1 MRIFGLEITRRK
13 KREQPVEERSLN
25 ELALQI
31 GNAAGGIS
39 PTFNS
44 LGSDCMRSPVYSQA
58 IRTNARYCSR
68 VEFSSIRINKETGE
82 QVHDYKKLDR
92 LLQLRPNPVNTAA
105 EFWERIATFYFNYN
119 NAFIYIERDV
129 RNEIVALWA
138 PDPST
143 VQYAKLENGEIWLR
157 FTING
162 KQVTYPY
169 SMMGVIASNVIK
181 DLIFGVQ
188 NDSIREVL
196 NLINTNYKGIENA
209 IKTSAYIRFIGE
221 LVTKVSEEKLAEKS
235 RDFTDRYLKVNTDGG
250 SPVAIV
256 FSDSSYK
263 LTPVQT
269 NGQKTANY
277 AEMKQFNEEVY
288 KFLGC
293 PEAVIL
299 GKATEAELTAYL
311 ESTIIPFFERSA
323 QELTYKIFTPGE
335 LDTGNK
341 IVFSD
346 RRLQYMPM
354 TTRLQ
359 LFSACRELGAFTFGT
374 LGDLLGLPVPTKL
387 RNKVVAS
394 QNYRDPDN
402 KGGANDNN
410 NKGDGDDSGKNG
422 NETGKNGNDDGAAED
437 GNGKKRLSA
446 PLYK

>member
-1 MRIFGLEITRRK
+1 MKIFGLNITRSK
-13 KREQPVEERSLN
+13 KTAPVVEERSLT
-25 ELALQI
+25 ELALQL
-31 GNAAGGIS
+31 GASAAGNIS
-39 PTFNS
+39 PTFS
-44 LGSDCMRSPVYSQA
+44 PLGSDCMRSPVYAQA

-68 VEFSSIRINKETGE
+68 AVFSSIRLNKETGE
-82 QVHDYKKLDR
+82 QIHDYKKLDR

-105 EFWERIATFYFNYN
+105 EFWERVATFYFNYN

-138 PDPST
+138 PDPGK

-157 FTING
+157 FTIDG

-169 SMMGVIASNVIK
+169 SMMGIIASNVIK

-188 NDSIREVL
+188 NDCIRGVL
-196 NLINTNYKGIENA
+196 NLINTNYTGIENA

-235 RDFTDRYLKVNTDGG
+235 KDFTERYLKVNKDGG

-293 PEAVIL
+293 PESVIL
-299 GKATEAELTAYL
+299 GKANEEELTAYL
-311 ESTIIPFFERSA
+311 ESTIIPFFERVA

-335 LDTGNK
+335 LDTGNQ

-354 TTRLQ
+354 STRLK
-359 LFSACRELGAFTFGT
+359 LFTACRELGAFTFGT

-402 KGGANDNN
+402 KGGDSGNGNN
-410 NKGDGDDSGKNG
+410 PDSDKHDKDDKSDGDDGDNG
-422 NETGKNGNDDGAAED
+422 NAD
-437 GNGKKRLSA
+437 NGKKE
-446 PLYK
+446 